1 MWSRCYSVAQS
12 CLTLCNPMDCNTTG
26 FPIPHYFP
34 EFAQIHIHWVS
45 DAFQPSHPLL
55 PSISPSIRVFS
66 NELALRIKVAKYWS
80 FSFSTSPSNEYSG
93 LISFKIGCLDL
104 LVVLGTVINW
114 HFFHCGD
121 SAQHPMQ
128 HLTSLPPSQ
137 RCGGDAVWTLVGAHG
152 MSFFFCVFPQS
163 SGKTVIPCI
172 ENGKNV
178 HNLASLFSR
187 WEFHSSRY
195 FFLSFLSF
203 FFFLFLRR
211 LRWTRNKNLKFMQ
224 YEPFTNL
231 ASMASVVSFSTG
243 LDFCSPF
250 SLQSYGLCLWTL
262 IPGEGKEKVRSL
274 QEWFSWQIRPSLS
287 HLSR

>member
-1 MWSRCYSVAQS
+1 
-12 CLTLCNPMDCNTTG
+12 
-26 FPIPHYFP
+26 
-34 EFAQIHIHWVS
+34 
-45 DAFQPSHPLL
+45 
-55 PSISPSIRVFS
+55 
-66 NELALRIKVAKYWS
+66 
-80 FSFSTSPSNEYSG
+80 
-93 LISFKIGCLDL
+93 
-104 LVVLGTVINW
+104 
-114 HFFHCGD
+114 
-121 SAQHPMQ
+121 MQ

-137 RCGGDAVWTLVGAHG
+137 RCGADAVWTLVGAHG
-152 MSFFFCVFPQS
+152 MSSFFCVFPRS

-195 FFLSFLSF
+195 FFLYFLYF
-203 FFFLFLRR
+203 FLFLFLRR

-250 SLQSYGLCLWTL
+250 SLQSSGLCLWTV

-274 QEWFSWQIRPSLS
+274 QEWFSWQIWPSLS